1 MIFSFYICGSITPV
15 KLSKYFILN
24 NQKVILN
31 LHATKDLNWSYSR
44 IVSQE
49 LKI

>member
-1 MIFSFYICGSITPV
+1 MFNEYI
-15 KLSKYFILN
+15 ILR

-31 LHATKDLNWSYSR
+31 LHATKDLNWSYLR

-49 LKI
+49 LEI